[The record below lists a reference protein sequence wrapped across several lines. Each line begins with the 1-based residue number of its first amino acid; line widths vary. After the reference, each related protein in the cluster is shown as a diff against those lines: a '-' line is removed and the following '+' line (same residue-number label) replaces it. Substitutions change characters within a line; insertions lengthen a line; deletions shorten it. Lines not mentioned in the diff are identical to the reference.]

1 MGCQPFRIGI
11 WNSRLA
17 SGMTS
22 LKRSDFN
29 STSHR
34 PLPALI
40 TFGRPRAT
48 SARVGTH
55 SRVAA
60 ERGMRTSTRIRP
72 PLFPRLCH
80 FCRRRSRAVFGACAD
95 LRSVRKLLLQGHNG
109 PLFTSDPWQEIAL
122 IDVVLTDWQHL
133 AEFIQR
139 TDLPFSGRKDMNLI
153 KGIQN
158 SFGFEY

>member
-1 MGCQPFRIGI
+1 MSGNDKFEAIRLQLNLTPTIAGADHFWQTTGNLSAGWDPFKGR
-11 WNSRLA
+11 
-17 SGMTS
+17 SGTWDANLNEDPTAIIPQVVPFLS
-22 LKRSDFN
+22 E
-29 STSHR
+29 
-34 PLPALI
+34 AI
-40 TFGRPRAT
+40 Q
-48 SARVGTH
+48 
-55 SRVAA
+55 
-60 ERGMRTSTRIRP
+60 
-72 PLFPRLCH
+72 
-80 FCRRRSRAVFGACAD
+80 AVFGACAD